1 MKKNNNDKDYIKL
14 NVAIEYRSNSHLL
27 LVKVLDVM
35 DDDEFDRALYVE
47 ITKRLSKEY
56 PNEKISPE
64 KVAYRVCSNIYNIT
78 RRKIST
84 DDTYYHDMERVEA
97 SISYLLHKNL
107 NHFIEYKGQCYF
119 LRLPIAPESE
129 AESEAEAEAEAIIN
143 EFLIE
148 RYPND
153 DFDPAEI
160 DYESC
165 LPIARFDDHVIMNN
179 KGDGFDFE
187 LTQFKN
193 LIEIMIYCSQ
203 VEKGILH
210 HGLIETIKSADD
222 NIEVIS
228 EFKAATFHLIAFKTK
243 YIAHIAYAFIG
254 NDFIENNEPVFSC
267 MAKKEVKKIAE
278 HYMDDTTYKD
288 WFGARLKI
296 V

>member
-35 DDDEFDRALYVE
+35 DDDEFDRALYAE
-47 ITKRLSKEY
+47 ITKRLSEEY
-56 PNEKISPE
+56 PNEKISPK
-64 KVAYRVCSNIYNIT
+64 KVAYRVCSNSHNVT
-78 RRKIST
+78 RHRIST

-97 SISYLLHKNL
+97 SISYLLHKKL
-107 NHFIEYKGQCYF
+107 NHFIEYKGQRYF
-119 LRLPIAPESE
+119 VRLPIAPESE
-129 AESEAEAEAEAIIN
+129 AEAIIN
-143 EFLIE
+143 AFLIE
-148 RYPND
+148 KHPND

-210 HGLIETIKSADD
+210 HGLIETIKSTDD
-222 NIEVIS
+222 EIQIIS

-254 NDFIENNEPVFSC
+254 NDFIKNNEPIFGC
-267 MAKKEVKKIAE
+267 MTKKEVKKIADN
-278 HYMDDTTYKD
+278 YMDDITYIS
-288 WFGARLKI
+288 WFGARLK
-296 V
+296 VV

>member
-1 MKKNNNDKDYIKL
+1 MKKYNNDKDYIKL

-35 DDDEFDRALYVE
+35 DDDEFDRALYAE
-47 ITKRLSKEY
+47 ITKRLSEEY

-97 SISYLLHKNL
+97 SISYLLHKKL
-107 NHFIEYKGQCYF
+107 NHFIEYKGQRYF
-119 LRLPIAPESE
+119 VRLPIAPES
-129 AESEAEAEAEAIIN
+129 AAEAIIKT
-143 EFLIE
+143 FLIE
-148 RYPND
+148 KYPND

-165 LPIARFDDHVIMNN
+165 LPIARYDDHVIMDN
-179 KGDGFDFE
+179 KGYGFDFE

-193 LIEIMIYCSQ
+193 LIEIMIYCGQ

-222 NIEVIS
+222 EIQVIS
-228 EFKAATFHLIAFKTK
+228 QFKAATFHLIAFKTK

-254 NDFIENNEPVFSC
+254 NGFIENNEPVFGC
-267 MAKKEVKKIAE
+267 MTKKEVKKIADN
-278 HYMDDTTYKD
+278 YMDDITYIS
-288 WFGARLKI
+288 WFGARLK
-296 V
+296 VV

>member
-27 LVKVLDVM
+27 LVKVLDVT
-35 DDDEFDRALYVE
+35 DEHEFDRALYAE
-47 ITKRLSKEY
+47 ITKRLTQEY
-56 PNEKISPE
+56 PNEKILPE
-64 KVAYRVCSNIYNIT
+64 KVAYRVCSNSHNVT

-84 DDTYYHDMERVEA
+84 DDTYYHDMDRVEA
-97 SISYLLHKNL
+97 SISYLLHKKL
-107 NHFIEYKGQCYF
+107 NHFIEYKGQRYF
-119 LRLPIAPESE
+119 VRLPIAPESE
-129 AESEAEAEAEAIIN
+129 AEAIIN
-143 EFLIE
+143 EFLVE
-148 RYPND
+148 KYPND
-153 DFDPAEI
+153 DFDPAKI

-228 EFKAATFHLIAFKTK
+228 EFKAARFHLIAFTTK
-243 YIAHIAYAFIG
+243 YIAHIVYAFIG
-254 NDFIENNEPVFSC
+254 NNFIENNKPVFGC
-267 MAKKEVKKIAE
+267 MTKKEVKKIAD
-278 HYMDDTTYKD
+278 HYMDDTTYKN
-288 WFGARLKI
+288 WFGVRLK
-296 V
+296 VV

>member
-27 LVKVLDVM
+27 LVKILDAM
-35 DDDEFDRALYVE
+35 DDDEFDRALYAE

-64 KVAYRVCSNIYNIT
+64 KVAYRVCSNIYNVI
-78 RRKIST
+78 RHKIST
-84 DDTYYHDMERVEA
+84 DDTYYHDMGRVEA
-97 SISYLLHKNL
+97 SISYLLHKKL
-107 NHFIEYKGQCYF
+107 NHFIEYKGQRYF
-119 LRLPIAPESE
+119 VRLPIAPES
-129 AESEAEAEAEAIIN
+129 AAEAIIKA
-143 EFLIE
+143 FLIE
-148 RYPND
+148 KYPND

-165 LPIARFDDHVIMNN
+165 LPIARFDDHVIMDN

-193 LIEIMIYCSQ
+193 LIEIMIYCGQ

-222 NIEVIS
+222 EIQVIS
-228 EFKAATFHLIAFKTK
+228 QFKAATFHLIAFKTK

-254 NDFIENNEPVFSC
+254 NGFIENNEPVFGC
-267 MAKKEVKKIAE
+267 MTKKEVKKIADN
-278 HYMDDTTYKD
+278 YMDDITYIS
-288 WFGARLKI
+288 WFGARLK
-296 V
+296 VV